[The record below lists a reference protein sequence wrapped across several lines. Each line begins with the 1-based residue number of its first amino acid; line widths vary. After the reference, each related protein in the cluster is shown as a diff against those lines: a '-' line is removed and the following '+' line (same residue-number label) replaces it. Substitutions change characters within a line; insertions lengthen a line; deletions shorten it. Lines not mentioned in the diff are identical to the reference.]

1 VESGSSALRST
12 DAVVTPPLLLLSHQ
26 LTLLFS
32 EPLYLYRHPQPSPPT
47 LLTPSTLTPHS
58 SHSITLTFSPLP
70 THLTSLQTS
79 KEHGEYSFRQD
90 AIAKGFQ
97 AYPFCLV
104 MEAGDDTLKR
114 IIDDQH
120 IAGARGL
127 PVLSCRCLRQPSPLC
142 PLIQIIHFSLFLY
155 HSLSHTSSLS
165 LPHSLTLSL
174 SLTLSP
180 SLPLFLSLLLILLL
194 SRPMSLYLP
203 TLTLPPS
210 PPTRTP
216 GTEWDEIKS
225 IMKQVTAAL
234 KYVHSFGYI
243 HGDIKRT
250 YQSVPQY
257 LLMLLALCY
266 RRFWTIPRHCFAS
279 VRTLFENP

>member
-32 EPLYLYRHPQPSPPT
+32 EPLYLYLHPQPSPPT
-47 LLTPSTLTPHS
+47 LLTTSTLTPHS
-58 SHSITLTFSPLP
+58 SHSITLTFSLLP

-142 PLIQIIHFSLFLY
+142 PLIQIIHSLSFSITHSPSLPLFL
-155 HSLSHTSSLS
+155 
-165 LPHSLTLSL
+165 SLTLSL
-174 SLTLSP
+174 TLTLSISP

-266 RRFWTIPRHCFAS
+266 RRFRTIPRHCFAS